1 MEITRQVKE
10 QENMTRRKVQSTRK
24 DPDMMQMMKLE
35 DKNVKAAIKNVF
47 CVFKKVEEVISRGRK
62 G

>member
-35 DKNVKAAIKNVF
+35 DKNVKAAIKNVL
-47 CVFKKVEEVISRGRK
+47 CVFKKVEGVISRGRK

>member
-1 MEITRQVKE
+1 
-10 QENMTRRKVQSTRK
+10 MTRRKVQSTRK

-47 CVFKKVEEVISRGRK
+47 CVFKKVEGVISRGRK